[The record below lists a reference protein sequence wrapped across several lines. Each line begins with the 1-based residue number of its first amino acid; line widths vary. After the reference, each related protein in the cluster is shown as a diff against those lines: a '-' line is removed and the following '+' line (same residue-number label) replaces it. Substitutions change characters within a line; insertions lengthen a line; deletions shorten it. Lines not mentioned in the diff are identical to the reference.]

1 MKRLLLA
8 SLAAGVLSAPA
19 LAADCANQYKTFW
32 TNLDRE
38 AFARLTPEQMVDL
51 NRTTLRV
58 YDSCMSGDERFAA
71 GNFFQ
76 QLDASRYAK
85 ASDIFSSGAFAPP
98 GAKKQP

>member
-8 SLAAGVLSAPA
+8 CLATGALSAPA
-19 LAADCANQYKTFW
+19 LAADCANQYKDFW
-32 TNLDRE
+32 TKLDRE

-58 YDSCMSGDERFAA
+58 YDSCMSGDERFSA

-76 QLDASRYAK
+76 QLDASRYSK
-85 ASDIFSSGAFAPP
+85 ASEIFSSGAFAPP
-98 GAKKQP
+98 GAKKP